1 MQVRQVLVTVK
12 FVQELQIANNP
23 DRFISSGCNAAP
35 HGNETRLVYV
45 PQFTVETPSLQDF
58 IKEGKATDKDDD
70 GNLLAP
76 AEQMRQLNKALEEYM
91 PLNADR
97 INREI
102 EAKTSEYI
110 DKSVRDYYGDRFI
123 SVEIHETIGMKQTVG
138 LV

>member
-1 MQVRQVLVTVK
+1 MQVRQVLVTVNIYK
-12 FVQELQIANNP
+12 ESILEPGSAYI
-23 DRFISSGCNAAP
+23 DK
-35 HGNETRLVYV
+35 ETRLVYV

-70 GNLLAP
+70 GNLLTP

-102 EAKTSEYI
+102 EAKTSEHI
-110 DKSVRDYYGDRFI
+110 DKTVREYYGDRFI
-123 SVEIHETIGMKQTVG
+123 SVEIHETIGMKII